1 MISKHVILRMD
12 TVQELD
18 KIKQEGQTMD
28 GVVKTLLKKQ
38 VAI

>member
-12 TVQELD
+12 TIQELS

-38 VAI
+38 VAV

>member
-18 KIKQEGQTMD
+18 KRKVDGQTMD
-28 GVVKTLLKKQ
+28 GVVKTLLKQ
-38 VAI
+38 VA